1 MPDKIQIVLDADV
14 IMARNA
20 GSILPDVDI
29 ESYQKRQS
37 ILQRYGKPKCNYEQ
51 SGSFIGYVFGR

>member
-14 IMARNA
+14 IMVRDA

-29 ESYQKRQS
+29 ESYFC
-37 ILQRYGKPKCNYEQ
+37 G
-51 SGSFIGYVFGR
+51 VF